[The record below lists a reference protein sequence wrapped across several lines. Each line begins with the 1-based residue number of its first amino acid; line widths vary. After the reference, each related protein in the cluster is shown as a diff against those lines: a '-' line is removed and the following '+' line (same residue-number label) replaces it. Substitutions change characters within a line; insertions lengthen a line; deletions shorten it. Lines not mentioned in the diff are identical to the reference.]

1 MPRRVPFCHIQAE
14 KVEQLRIS
22 FSLPFEEGEENPVVL
37 CQFTSRLPFFLERRP
52 SLRLVPFRFLRGG
65 ATEQNRVFRGQPSFG
80 KKEWLDDNKFSSIIS
95 LEISCR
101 DLIVSVDRKSTRL
114 NSSHT
119 VISYAVFCLKKKKE
133 K

>member
-1 MPRRVPFCHIQAE
+1 MAERKADLMPRRVPFCHIQAE

-65 ATEQNRVFRGQPSFG
+65 ATGQSREFRRQPRFGQ
-80 KKEWLDDNKFSSIIS
+80 EVWLDDNKSSTIIS

-101 DLIVSVDRKSTRL
+101 IRIVC
-114 NSSHT
+114 
-119 VISYAVFCLKKKKE
+119 A
-133 K
+133 